1 MHFKPFWMPCLH
13 IKFFTSAPIPELTA
27 VENFTKRW
35 NGMLGS
41 LSDFKNQFKSRK
53 VLIRLDRNPSIRN
66 EEKKVLIGSEFMFQE
81 GAKLSK
87 YRFFMLL
94 LLRILVRNKT
104 YMLSDWI
111 FLKNILIGQI
121 SSHRCRRLL
130 RNVMRTTAVKNEFL
144 KRKYGVLLKIVL
156 SKCYPNWI
164 AVSKTKTG

>member
-121 SSHRCRRLL
+121 SSHRCSGFVDEDESVNLSASL
-130 RNVMRTTAVKNEFL
+130 IT
-144 KRKYGVLLKIVL
+144 IVL
-156 SKCYPNWI
+156 AGDKEAGSF
-164 AVSKTKTG
+164 AS

>member
-53 VLIRLDRNPSIRN
+53 VLIRLEWNPSIRN

-121 SSHRCRRLL
+121 SSHRCRSMTPSIWL
-130 RNVMRTTAVKNEFL
+130 AVTLGIIIFIFQTM
-144 KRKYGVLLKIVL
+144 GCVLHI
-156 SKCYPNWI
+156 SQEQNACQAGRP
-164 AVSKTKTG
+164 